1 MKEAS
6 GELSMTLIVIIAA
19 GVILAIFLAFR
30 APITNAISNK
40 WGDFFS
46 KGNTAEDAIPDD
58 ITIGGGGS
66 TVGGGITVEGK

>member
-30 APITNAISNK
+30 EPITKAINNK
-40 WGDFFS
+40 WGEFFT
-46 KGNTAEDAIPDD
+46 KGNTEQNKV
-58 ITIGGGGS
+58 
-66 TVGGGITVEGK
+66 TVNPIVK

>member
-30 APITNAISNK
+30 EPITNAISNK
-40 WGDFFS
+40 WGEFFTN
-46 KGNTAEDAIPDD
+46 GNTAQNSVNVNAI
-58 ITIGGGGS
+58 G
-66 TVGGGITVEGK
+66 

>member
-30 APITNAISNK
+30 EPITNAIGDK
-40 WGDFFS
+40 WGNFFNR
-46 KGNTAEDAIPDD
+46 GNEAENNIDAN
-58 ITIGGGGS
+58 IGGGGN
-66 TVGGGITVEGK
+66 TVK

>member
-30 APITNAISNK
+30 EPITKAISSK
-40 WGDFFS
+40 WGEFFT
-46 KGNTAEDAIPDD
+46 KGDAAQNSVNVNK
-58 ITIGGGGS
+58 IG
-66 TVGGGITVEGK
+66 

>member
-30 APITNAISNK
+30 DPIAKSISNMWSNFTTQGTNAQKNVKVNIK
-40 WGDFFS
+40 
-46 KGNTAEDAIPDD
+46 
-58 ITIGGGGS
+58 
-66 TVGGGITVEGK
+66 

>member
-30 APITNAISNK
+30 DPISKAIGNK
-40 WGDFFS
+40 WSDFFE
-46 KGNTAEDAIPDD
+46 KGNSGANQN
-58 ITIGGGGS
+58 
-66 TVGGGITVEGK
+66 TVDTGKLNNN

>member
-30 APITNAISNK
+30 EPITNAISNK
-40 WGDFFS
+40 WGEFFT
-46 KGNTAEDAIPDD
+46 KGDAAQNSVNVNK
-58 ITIGGGGS
+58 IG
-66 TVGGGITVEGK
+66 

>member
-30 APITNAISNK
+30 EPITKAISSK

-46 KGNTAEDAIPDD
+46 KGDEAEKEIDPGD
-58 ITIGGGGS
+58 IVPSGYI
-66 TVGGGITVEGK
+66 IIR

>member
-30 APITNAISNK
+30 PYIKNTIMEKWNDFGNRGNAAERDTN
-40 WGDFFS
+40 
-46 KGNTAEDAIPDD
+46 
-58 ITIGGGGS
+58 
-66 TVGGGITVEGK
+66 

>member
-30 APITNAISNK
+30 APITNAINKK
-40 WGDFFS
+40 WGEFFT
-46 KGNTAEDAIPDD
+46 KGNAAQNSVKVNPI
-58 ITIGGGGS
+58 I
-66 TVGGGITVEGK
+66 K